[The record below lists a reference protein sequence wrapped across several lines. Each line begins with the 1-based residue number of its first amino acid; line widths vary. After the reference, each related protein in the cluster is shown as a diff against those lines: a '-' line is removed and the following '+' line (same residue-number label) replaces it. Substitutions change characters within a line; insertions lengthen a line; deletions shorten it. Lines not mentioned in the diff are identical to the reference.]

1 MKPCMRPLRTQWACA
16 LIASRRIAPKESN
29 VNESAF
35 WNNAVMSVDKF
46 SAPPPAPPPPIPH
59 GLPITLE
66 LAKRVAAAA
75 EAEAGKN
82 GWPMAIA
89 IAEPTGAL
97 VYFLKMD
104 DVQYASIEL
113 AMIKAKTAA
122 VYRRPT
128 KMFTEALGNGHL
140 MFLTFPDLCA
150 APGGLPLVA
159 DGKLIGAIGVS
170 GGAGHQDDVVAQAGV
185 AAL

>member
-16 LIASRRIAPKESN
+16 LIASRRIPRQESN

-35 WNNAVMSVDKF
+35 WNSAVMSVDK
-46 SAPPPAPPPPIPH
+46 SSVPPPAPPPPIPH
-59 GLPITLE
+59 GMPITLE

-104 DVQYASIEL
+104 NVQYARSNSRDQGQDR
-113 AMIKAKTAA
+113 A
-122 VYRRPT
+122 VYGGRPRCSPRRSAT
-128 KMFTEALGNGHL
+128 
-140 MFLTFPDLCA
+140 
-150 APGGLPLVA
+150 
-159 DGKLIGAIGVS
+159 AIS
-170 GGAGHQDDVVAQAGV
+170 CS
-185 AAL
+185 

>member
-1 MKPCMRPLRTQWACA
+1 MSADKP
-16 LIASRRIAPKESN
+16 
-29 VNESAF
+29 
-35 WNNAVMSVDKF
+35 SV
-46 SAPPPAPPPPIPH
+46 PPPAPPPPIPH
-59 GLPITLE
+59 GTPITLD
-66 LAKRVAAAA
+66 LAKRIAAAA
-75 EAEAGKN
+75 EAEAHRN

-113 AMIKAKTAA
+113 ATAKAKTAA

-128 KMFTEALGNGHL
+128 KMFTEALANGHL
-140 MFLTFPDLCA
+140 MFLTFHSLCA

-170 GGAGHQDDVVAQAGV
+170 GGAGHQDDIVAQAGV
-185 AAL
+185 AALT